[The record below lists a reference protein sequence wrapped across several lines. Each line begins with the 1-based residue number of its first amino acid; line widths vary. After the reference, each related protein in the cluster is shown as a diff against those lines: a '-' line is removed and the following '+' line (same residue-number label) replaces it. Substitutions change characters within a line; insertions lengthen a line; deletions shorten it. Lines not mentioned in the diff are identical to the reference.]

1 MIGLDTNVLIRYI
14 AQDDVIQSKK
24 ATALIENQLSE
35 QHLGYITL
43 ITVIE
48 IVWVLESCYSQK
60 KAVLINIIESLVKT
74 KQFLI
79 ERADIVHLA
88 LKAYKSGNGDF
99 SDAVIVALC
108 KDTGCTEIVTFEKK
122 TLSVGMSKI

>member
-14 AQDDVIQSKK
+14 TQDDVSQSKK

-35 QHLGYITL
+35 KHLGYITL
-43 ITVIE
+43 ITIIE
-48 IVWVLESCYSQK
+48 IIWVLESCYSQK
-60 KAVLINIIESLVKT
+60 KTVLIDVIESLIKT

-88 LKAYKSGNGDF
+88 LKAYERGYGDF
-99 SDAVIVALC
+99 SDAVIAALC
-108 KDTGCTEIVTFEKK
+108 KDSGCIETVTFDKK
-122 TLSVGMSKI
+122 ALSVGMTKI